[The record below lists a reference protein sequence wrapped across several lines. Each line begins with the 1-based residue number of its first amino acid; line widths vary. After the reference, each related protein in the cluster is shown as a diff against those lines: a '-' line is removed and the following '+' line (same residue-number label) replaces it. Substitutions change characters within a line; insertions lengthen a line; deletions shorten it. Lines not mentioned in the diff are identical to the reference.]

1 VAKKSWSEYS
11 PAAKAAMV
19 VGAVAELVLTS
30 IALRD
35 LTRRPASAVRGPK
48 MLWRLG
54 LLVQPVGSPLY
65 LLFGRRN
72 SA

>member
-1 VAKKSWSEYS
+1 MAKKSWSEYS
-11 PAAKAAMV
+11 PAARTAIVVAGVVEMV
-19 VGAVAELVLTS
+19 VTS

-54 LLVQPVGSPLY
+54 LLVQPIGSPLY
-65 LLFGRRN
+65 LLLGRRRT
-72 SA
+72 A

>member
-1 VAKKSWSEYS
+1 MAKKSWSEYS
-11 PAAKAAMV
+11 PAARVAIV
-19 VGAVAELVLTS
+19 VGAVVELVVTS

-35 LTRRPASAVRGPK
+35 LTRRPASEVRGPK

-65 LLFGRRN
+65 LLLGRRR
-72 SA
+72 ST

>member
-1 VAKKSWSEYS
+1 MAKKSWSEYS

-19 VGAVAELVLTS
+19 VGAVAELVVTS

>member
-1 VAKKSWSEYS
+1 
-11 PAAKAAMV
+11 MV
-19 VGAVAELVLTS
+19 VGAVVELVVTS

-65 LLFGRRN
+65 LLFGRRR

>member
-1 VAKKSWSEYS
+1 MAKKSWSEYS
-11 PAAKAAMV
+11 PAARAAIV
-19 VGAVAELVLTS
+19 VGAVVEMVMTT

-35 LTRRPASAVRGPK
+35 LTRRSAAEVRGPK

-65 LLFGRRN
+65 LLLGRRR
-72 SA
+72 ST